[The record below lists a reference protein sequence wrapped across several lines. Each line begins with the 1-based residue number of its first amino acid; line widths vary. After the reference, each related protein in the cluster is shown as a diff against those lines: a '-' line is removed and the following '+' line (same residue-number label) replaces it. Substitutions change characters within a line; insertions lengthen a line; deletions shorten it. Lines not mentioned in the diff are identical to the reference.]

1 MIQRMLAQSAEYWLW
16 LYLSRRGV
24 ATLPE
29 VTRAEKVMTA
39 ESGEPFPGASVTP
52 HASSRQAFML

>member
-1 MIQRMLAQSAEYWLW
+1 MLAQSAECWLR
-16 LYLSRRGV
+16 LYLNKKAV

-39 ESGEPFPGASVTP
+39 ESVEPFPGASVTP
-52 HASSRQAFML
+52 HASSRHDFML